1 MIRQMKYFQSIVR
14 NNSFSEAA
22 EECHISQSAISQ
34 QLQALERELGFQ
46 LLERKN
52 RKFSLTP
59 AGEHFYQKSLI
70 LVADYE
76 QLCRETAK
84 IARDD
89 KAVLHVGYLRSY
101 NGGEFHQAL
110 EEFARKY
117 PEVTV
122 QIEHGNHEELYHLL
136 ISGQID
142 IAFNDQRRKFFDA
155 YVNLILETTHS
166 SIEIS
171 SASPLAA
178 LSKITPQELKNI
190 PCILV
195 TSPSQQETEREY
207 YHNAVGFQGEFIFA
221 ENLEAARLLVISG
234 KGFLPIEGNGQIM
247 NFGTS
252 ITRIPLF
259 QNGKQITRNYCAFW
273 KKDNSGYYVEE
284 FADIL
289 KSKFEK

>member
-59 AGEHFYQKSLI
+59 AGEHFYQKSII

-89 KAVLHVGYLRSY
+89 KAVLRVGYLRSY

-273 KKDNSGYYVEE
+273 KKDNSGYYVDE

>member
-59 AGEHFYQKSLI
+59 AGEHFYQKSII

>member
-59 AGEHFYQKSLI
+59 AGEHFYQKSII

-89 KAVLHVGYLRSY
+89 KAVLRVGYLRSY

-221 ENLEAARLLVISG
+221 ENLEAARLLVIGG

>member
-59 AGEHFYQKSLI
+59 AGEHFYQKSII

-89 KAVLHVGYLRSY
+89 KAVLRVGYLRSY

-178 LSKITPQELKNI
+178 LSNITPQELKNI

>member
-59 AGEHFYQKSLI
+59 AGEHFYQKSII

-136 ISGQID
+136 ISGQVD

>member
-59 AGEHFYQKSLI
+59 AGEYFYQKSII

-89 KAVLHVGYLRSY
+89 KAVLRVGYLRSY

>member
-59 AGEHFYQKSLI
+59 AGEHFYQKSII

-89 KAVLHVGYLRSY
+89 KAVLRVGYLRSY

>member
-1 MIRQMKYFQSIVR
+1 MIRQIKYFQSIVR

-70 LVADYE
+70 LIADYE
-76 QLCRETAK
+76 QLCREAAK
-84 IARDD
+84 IAHGGEALLR
-89 KAVLHVGYLRSY
+89 VGYLRSY

-110 EEFARKY
+110 EEFAQKY
-117 PEVTV
+117 PDVSV
-122 QIEHGNHEELYHLL
+122 QIEHGNHEELYQLL

-155 YVNLILETTHS
+155 YVNLILQTTHS

-171 SASPLAA
+171 SRSPLAG

-207 YHNAVGFQGEFIFA
+207 YHNAVGFQGEYLYA
-221 ENLEAARLLVISG
+221 ENLEAARLLVIGG
-234 KGFLPIEGNGQIM
+234 KGFMPIEGNGQTM

-259 QNGKQITRNYCAFW
+259 RDGEQITRNYCAFW
-273 KKDNSGYYVEE
+273 KKYNSGYYIEE

-289 KSKFEK
+289 KSKFDQ

>member
-59 AGEHFYQKSLI
+59 AGEHFYQKSII

-89 KAVLHVGYLRSY
+89 KAVLRVGYLRSY

-142 IAFNDQRRKFFDA
+142 IAFNDPRRKFFDA

>member
-59 AGEHFYQKSLI
+59 AGEHFYQKSII

-89 KAVLHVGYLRSY
+89 KAVLRVGYLRSY

-195 TSPSQQETEREY
+195 TTPSQQETEREY

>member
-59 AGEHFYQKSLI
+59 AGEHFYQKSII

-89 KAVLHVGYLRSY
+89 KAVLRVGYLRSY

-273 KKDNSGYYVEE
+273 KKDNSGSYVEE

>member
-1 MIRQMKYFQSIVR
+1 MR
-14 NNSFSEAA
+14 
-22 EECHISQSAISQ
+22 
-34 QLQALERELGFQ
+34 
-46 LLERKN
+46 
-52 RKFSLTP
+52 
-59 AGEHFYQKSLI
+59 
-70 LVADYE
+70 
-76 QLCRETAK
+76 
-84 IARDD
+84 
-89 KAVLHVGYLRSY
+89 VGYLRSY

>member
-59 AGEHFYQKSLI
+59 AGEYFYQKSII

-89 KAVLHVGYLRSY
+89 KAVLRVGYLRSY

-221 ENLEAARLLVISG
+221 ENLEAARLLVIGG

>member
-1 MIRQMKYFQSIVR
+1 MIRQIKYFQSVIR

-70 LVADYE
+70 LIADYE
-76 QLCRETAK
+76 QLCREAAK

-89 KAVLHVGYLRSY
+89 EAVLRVGYLRSY

-110 EEFARKY
+110 EEFAQKY
-117 PEVTV
+117 PDVSV
-122 QIEHGNHEELYHLL
+122 QIEHGNHEELYQLL
-136 ISGQID
+136 VSGQID
-142 IAFNDQRRKFFDA
+142 IAFNDQRRKFFDT
-155 YVNLILETTHS
+155 YVNLILQTTHS

-171 SASPLAA
+171 SRSPLAG
-178 LSKITPQELKNI
+178 LSKITPPELKNI

-207 YHNAVGFQGEFIFA
+207 YHNAVGFQGEFLYA
-221 ENLEAARLLVISG
+221 ENLEAARLLVIGG
-234 KGFLPIEGNGQIM
+234 KGFMPIEGNGQTM

-259 QNGKQITRNYCAFW
+259 RDGEQITRNYCAFW
-273 KKDNSGYYVEE
+273 KKDNSGYYIEE

-289 KSKFEK
+289 KSKFDQ

>member
-59 AGEHFYQKSLI
+59 AGEHFYQKSII

-289 KSKFEK
+289 KSKYEK

>member
-59 AGEHFYQKSLI
+59 AGEHFYQKSII

-89 KAVLHVGYLRSY
+89 KAVLRVGYLRSY

-171 SASPLAA
+171 SARPLAA

>member
-59 AGEHFYQKSLI
+59 AGEHFYQKSII

-89 KAVLHVGYLRSY
+89 KAVLRVGYLRTY

>member
-1 MIRQMKYFQSIVR
+1 MIRQIKYFHSIVR

-70 LVADYE
+70 LIADYE
-76 QLCRETAK
+76 QLCREAAK
-84 IARDD
+84 IAHGGEALLR
-89 KAVLHVGYLRSY
+89 VGYLRSY

-110 EEFARKY
+110 EEFAQKY
-117 PEVTV
+117 PDVSV
-122 QIEHGNHEELYHLL
+122 QIEHGNHEELYQLL

-155 YVNLILETTHS
+155 YVNLILQTTHS

-171 SASPLAA
+171 SRSPLAG

-207 YHNAVGFQGEFIFA
+207 YHNAVGFQGEYLYA
-221 ENLEAARLLVISG
+221 ENLEAARLLVIGG
-234 KGFLPIEGNGQIM
+234 KGFMPIEGNGQTM

-259 QNGKQITRNYCAFW
+259 RDGEQITRNYCAFW
-273 KKDNSGYYVEE
+273 KKDNSGYYIEE

-289 KSKFEK
+289 KSKFDQ

>member
-59 AGEHFYQKSLI
+59 AGEHFYQKSII

-89 KAVLHVGYLRSY
+89 KAVLRVGYLRSY

-207 YHNAVGFQGEFIFA
+207 DHNAVGFQGEFIFA

>member
-59 AGEHFYQKSLI
+59 AGEYFYQKSLI

-76 QLCRETAK
+76 HLCRETAK

-89 KAVLHVGYLRSY
+89 EAVLRVGYLRSY

-110 EEFARKY
+110 EEFAQKY

-136 ISGQID
+136 TSGQID

-221 ENLEAARLLVISG
+221 ENLEAARLLVIGG

-259 QNGKQITRNYCAFW
+259 QNGEQITRNYCAFW

>member
-34 QLQALERELGFQ
+34 QLQAFERELGFQ

-59 AGEHFYQKSLI
+59 AGEHFYQKSII

-89 KAVLHVGYLRSY
+89 KAVLRVGYLRSY

>member
-59 AGEHFYQKSLI
+59 AGEHFYQKSII

-89 KAVLHVGYLRSY
+89 EAVLRVGYLRSY

>member
-59 AGEHFYQKSLI
+59 AGEYFYQKSIILI
-70 LVADYE
+70 ADYE

-89 KAVLHVGYLRSY
+89 EAVLRVGYLRSY

-136 ISGQID
+136 TSGQID

-221 ENLEAARLLVISG
+221 ENLEAARLLVIGG

-259 QNGKQITRNYCAFW
+259 QNGEQITRNYCAFW

>member
-59 AGEHFYQKSLI
+59 AGEHFYQKSII

-89 KAVLHVGYLRSY
+89 KAVLRVGYLRNY

>member
-22 EECHISQSAISQ
+22 GECHISQSAISQ

-59 AGEHFYQKSLI
+59 AGEYFYQKSII

-89 KAVLHVGYLRSY
+89 KAVLRVGYLRSY

-122 QIEHGNHEELYHLL
+122 QIEHGNHEELYYLL

-221 ENLEAARLLVISG
+221 ENLEAARLLVIGG

>member
-59 AGEHFYQKSLI
+59 AGEHFYQKSII

-89 KAVLHVGYLRSY
+89 KAVLRVGYLRSY

-171 SASPLAA
+171 PASPLAA

-221 ENLEAARLLVISG
+221 ENLEAARLLVIGG

>member
-89 KAVLHVGYLRSY
+89 EAVLRVGYLRSY

>member
-1 MIRQMKYFQSIVR
+1 MIRQIKYFQSVVR

-59 AGEHFYQKSLI
+59 AGEHFYQKSII